1 MILENASN
9 IILAES
15 LCNLLSFLLRKCN
28 ATVIIINAQAAVEV
42 ASIC

>member
-9 IILAES
+9 TVLAES
-15 LCNLLSFLLRKCN
+15 LCNLLSFLLRKCD
-28 ATVIIINAQAAVEV
+28 ATMIIIDAQAAVEV